1 MGMRLDASGLF
12 KGLAE
17 MELKI
22 QQGTRLYAETAG
34 TKMINDAK
42 SNAPWT
48 DRTGN
53 SRQTMDTEVI
63 SKVRSME
70 IRLRG
75 NTPNFKY
82 LELCHE
88 KRNAILWP
96 TIQKWSGQVLS
107 GWVKVIR

>member
-1 MGMRLDASGLF
+1 MGIRLDATGLF

-17 MELKI
+17 MELKV
-22 QQGTRLYAETAG
+22 QQGTRIYAETAG
-34 TKMINDAK
+34 MKMINDAK
-42 SNAPWT
+42 ANAPWT

-63 SKVRSME
+63 SKGKSME
-70 IRLRG
+70 IR
-75 NTPNFKY
+75 
-82 LELCHE
+82 LCHE